1 MPLLQYLDSTTI
13 SNTILS
19 QLDNK
24 NTMSQVMNNHS
35 YISELEPVTEG
46 EEEEE
51 ITHDDELSHDDVEKG
66 NEIPLTEM
74 ESIATREEEL
84 DVVSSPLNLEEIPIN
99 TDQETS
105 PFDISRPSSLQYE
118 ILSCNL
124 TILSTIATLL
134 KSEEF
139 QQYITTVRSFLR
151 IMILKQIQVYQ
162 HDHWNE
168 DSLHDQRWAGKQ
180 AFYQKEAIVQFVIRS
195 PLILSSPVP
204 ADYAD
209 KLRLPLSNDI
219 VTEEEDSG
227 HGHLHHLNSIS
238 SSSEL
243 SIRNSTR
250 DSDSDV
256 VEFNYQHENA
266 SLEMLQGSR
275 YIMENPQ
282 CSFAELI
289 DNAKLAREGK
299 NLKMIEKVEHISSTR
314 NITMN
319 FKTPGFDNKTVSLMI
334 QLSSVCSYLHVS
346 QYFLSILFCLVRVF
360 N

>member
-139 QQYITTVRSFLR
+139 QQYITTVRSFLS
-151 IMILKQIQVYQ
+151 IMILK
-162 HDHWNE
+162 
-168 DSLHDQRWAGKQ
+168 
-180 AFYQKEAIVQFVIRS
+180 
-195 PLILSSPVP
+195 
-204 ADYAD
+204 
-209 KLRLPLSNDI
+209 
-219 VTEEEDSG
+219 
-227 HGHLHHLNSIS
+227 
-238 SSSEL
+238 
-243 SIRNSTR
+243 
-250 DSDSDV
+250 
-256 VEFNYQHENA
+256 
-266 SLEMLQGSR
+266 
-275 YIMENPQ
+275 
-282 CSFAELI
+282 
-289 DNAKLAREGK
+289 
-299 NLKMIEKVEHISSTR
+299 
-314 NITMN
+314 
-319 FKTPGFDNKTVSLMI
+319 
-334 QLSSVCSYLHVS
+334 
-346 QYFLSILFCLVRVF
+346 
-360 N
+360 